1 MPSRA
6 SLSLVPVVLNSDQQ
20 SSSISSRNL
29 TRSVSSKSRS
39 AAAPS
44 SMICCLVFV
53 IYASLDDV
61 SLRLHDFAV
70 DRQFGADFL
79 DVKLRAVFGFH
90 FLGFDEQLGVQ
101 LVSLAVVVHFCLL
114 ALHLQVR
121 RLHLHVGLDLLDL
134 DLNKLLI
141 DVW

>member
-61 SLRLHDFAV
+61 SLRLHDFPV

-79 DVKLRAVFGFH
+79 DVKLRTVFGHHLFS
-90 FLGFDEQLGVQ
+90 LDEQLCIQ
-101 LVSLAVVVHFCLL
+101 LVALAIIFHFRLL
-114 ALHLQVR
+114 ALHLQVC

-134 DLNKLLI
+134 NRN
-141 DVW
+141 